1 MENFIKIVIY
11 IHAFFGG
18 IGLIAGTAI
27 MFSKKGNLLHKKL
40 GKIFSLGML
49 ASSVLSLFICM
60 FPNHHN
66 SFLLMIGIFTIY
78 MILIGNRVV
87 KYKRKGYKN
96 SLDKLISGTMLITS
110 ITMILLTIY
119 QKIFHNNFPILLLIF
134 GFLGLY
140 MSYKDFVFYKNEN
153 RHKKWLISHVGK
165 IVGAYIAS
173 ITAFLVAGAG
183 FSNNF
188 YAWILPSIIGTI
200 YIIFWGRKLNKVVV

>member
-1 MENFIKIVIY
+1 MENLIKIIIY
-11 IHAFFGG
+11 VHAFFGG

-40 GKIFSLGML
+40 GKIFSVGML
-49 ASSVLSLFICM
+49 ISSVISLFICM

-78 MILIGNRVV
+78 MILMGNRVIN
-87 KYKRKGYKN
+87 YKEEGYKN
-96 SLDKLISGTMLITS
+96 YFDKIISGIMLIIS
-110 ITMILLTIY
+110 VIMILFTIY
-119 QKIFHNNFPILLLIF
+119 QKIFYNNFPILLLIF
-134 GFLGLY
+134 GTLGFF

-153 RHKKWLISHVGK
+153 RHKKWLVSHVGR

-173 ITAFLVAGAG
+173 VTAFLVAGAG
-183 FSNNF
+183 FGNNF

-200 YIIFWGRKLNKVVV
+200 YIVFWGRKLNKAIA

>member
-1 MENFIKIVIY
+1 MENLIKIIIY
-11 IHAFFGG
+11 VHAFFGG

-40 GKIFSLGML
+40 GKIFSVGML
-49 ASSVLSLFICM
+49 VSSVLSLFICM
-60 FPNHHN
+60 LPNHHN

-87 KYKRKGYKN
+87 NYKRKEYKN
-96 SLDKLISGTMLITS
+96 FLDKLISGVILVTS
-110 ITMILLTIY
+110 IIMIVLTVY

-134 GFLGLY
+134 GILGLF
-140 MSYKDFVFYKNEN
+140 MSYKDFVFYKNED

-165 IVGAYIAS
+165 MVGAYIAS
-173 ITAFLVAGAG
+173 VTAFLVAGAG
-183 FSNNF
+183 FGNNF

>member
-18 IGLIAGTAI
+18 LGLIAGTGI

-40 GKIFSLGML
+40 GKIFSVGML
-49 ASSVLSLFICM
+49 VSSVLSLFICM
-60 FPNHHN
+60 LPNHHN

-96 SLDKLISGTMLITS
+96 SLDKLISGIMLITS
-110 ITMILLTIY
+110 IMMIVLTVY

-134 GFLGLY
+134 GILGLF

>member
-1 MENFIKIVIY
+1 MENLIKIIIY
-11 IHAFFGG
+11 VHAFFGG

-96 SLDKLISGTMLITS
+96 SLDKLISGIMLITS
-110 ITMILLTIY
+110 IMMIVLTVY

-134 GFLGLY
+134 GILGLF